1 MLLLSLVSTPGGM
14 MPPLTPSSPYGGSC
28 VGGAGLL
35 HNLDT
40 EGQIFVPRQML
51 LMARVRDHLFMMQ
64 HRIST
69 LKILSTLLRFN

>member
-1 MLLLSLVSTPGGM
+1 MLLLSAVSTPGGM

-51 LMARVRDHLFMMQ
+51 LMARVRDHLLYDAAPNFHSKFVYPVQ
-64 HRIST
+64 V
-69 LKILSTLLRFN
+69 